1 MATDMDHGL
10 SGMKSEKRSMM
21 VCISE
26 VKNGMDNL
34 EAKIMSAD
42 Y

>member
-1 MATDMDHGL
+1 MDHGL
-10 SGMKSEKRSMM
+10 SGMKTGMSSLM
-21 VCISE
+21 VSIRL
-26 VKNGMDNL
+26 VKNGMGNL